1 MDDRLFTMAQAA
13 EVCGVAKS
21 TIARARQAGK
31 FPHSQQQTDGS
42 YRIPLSDLA
51 AAHFLD
57 RVHGASASQEVHKPE
72 DATEHLHHE
81 LAQARH
87 ELALATQRAHHLQQL
102 LDAKEESLQALRV
115 AVKAL
120 EAAPPPTE
128 AEHQTE
134 ESTDTPG
141 ASITDTDSN
150 KVKSSTDEPPAKES
164 IPRRWLRALFRG

>member
-31 FPHSQQQTDGS
+31 FPHSQQQPDGS

-57 RVHGASASQEVHKPE
+57 RVHGDTASQEVHKPE

-120 EAAPPPTE
+120 EAAPVE
-128 AEHQTE
+128 AEPHAE
-134 ESTDTPG
+134 ETTPAPPQSVMG
-141 ASITDTDSN
+141 TPDNADDSP
-150 KVKSSTDEPPAKES
+150 TPES
-164 IPRRWLRALFRG
+164 PVHGSGLRRWARTLFRG

>member
-1 MDDRLFTMAQAA
+1 MAQAA
-13 EVCGVAKS
+13 EVCGVNKS

-31 FPHSQQQTDGS
+31 FPNSQQQPDGS

-57 RVHGASASQEVHKPE
+57 RVHGATTSQEAHKPE

-87 ELALATQRAHHLQQL
+87 ELALATQHAHHLQQL

-120 EAAPPPTE
+120 EAAPVE
-128 AEHQTE
+128 AEPRAE
-134 ESTDTPG
+134 ETPSAPPQSVTSTPDNENDSPTP
-141 ASITDTDSN
+141 
-150 KVKSSTDEPPAKES
+150 KSPAHGS
-164 IPRRWLRALFRG
+164 GLRRWARNLFRG